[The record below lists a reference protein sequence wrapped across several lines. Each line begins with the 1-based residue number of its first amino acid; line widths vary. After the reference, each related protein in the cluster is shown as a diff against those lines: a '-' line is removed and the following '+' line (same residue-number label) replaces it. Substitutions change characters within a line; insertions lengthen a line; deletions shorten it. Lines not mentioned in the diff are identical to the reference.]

1 MKKLFF
7 VLILLCMPIVVNAQ
21 VEVNKV
27 IEDRLYQ
34 LEIHPYFTLFNP
46 DKAAIILR
54 ADHTVQ
60 AVNWTGT
67 GDWTY
72 TANSTRRIIIQYSG
86 EFEETGMKIYL
97 NLKGRSNVLGRM
109 WGTGFYS
116 IGNPS
121 DPNPTP
127 VFCYFRG
134 SVQ

>member
-1 MKKLFF
+1 
-7 VLILLCMPIVVNAQ
+7 MPIVVNAQ

-54 ADHTVQ
+54 ANHTVQ
-60 AVNWTGT
+60 AVNWTET
-67 GDWTY
+67 GSDWTY

>member
-1 MKKLFF
+1 MKKLFYAL
-7 VLILLCMPIVVNAQ
+7 VLLCIPAVVNAQ
-21 VEVNKV
+21 TELNKV

-34 LEIHPYFTLFNP
+34 LELHPYFMPFNP
-46 DKAAIILR
+46 DKAAIMLKS
-54 ADHTVQ
+54 DQTVQ

-72 TANSTRRIIIQYSG
+72 TANSNRRILIRYSG
-86 EFEETGMKIYL
+86 EFEETRMMIYL
-97 NLKGRSNVLGRM
+97 NLRGRSNFLGKI
-109 WGTGFYS
+109 WGTGFYA